1 MRGKQ
6 RKTSLRCQTFPA
18 LTLNLFKNY
27 CLFEKIN
34 QTLHSVFHPIF
45 GHLLGDG
52 IFDERLAPF
61 LYIASQIIPLSGTTK
76 HALKVNVVI
85 G

>member
-1 MRGKQ
+1 M
-6 RKTSLRCQTFPA
+6 
-18 LTLNLFKNY
+18 
-27 CLFEKIN
+27 
-34 QTLHSVFHPIF
+34 FHPIF

-76 HALKVNVVI
+76 HALKVNVVK

>member
-6 RKTSLRCQTFPA
+6 RKTSLTCQTFPA
-18 LTLNLFKNY
+18 LTLNMFKNY

-34 QTLHSVFHPIF
+34 QTLHSVFHPIS

-52 IFDERLAPF
+52 IFDERLARF

-76 HALKVNVVI
+76 HASKVNVVI